1 MREAEKKEEE
11 IRKAVSASA
20 ADAAARIGDP
30 TSSASRM
37 GPHWR
42 RFGDGGG
49 GIGGG
54 GSGGGSGI
62 GGRS

>member
-11 IRKAVSASA
+11 VRKEVSASA
-20 ADAAARIGDP
+20 ADAAARGGDP
-30 TSSASRM
+30 TSWASRM

-49 GIGGG
+49 GGNGG
-54 GSGGGSGI
+54 GSGGGGI